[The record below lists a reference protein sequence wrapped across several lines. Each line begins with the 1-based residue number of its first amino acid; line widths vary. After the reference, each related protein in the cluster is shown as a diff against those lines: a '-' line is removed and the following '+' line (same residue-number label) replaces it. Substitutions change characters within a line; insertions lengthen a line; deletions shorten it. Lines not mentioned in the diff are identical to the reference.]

1 MLVNVHEVK
10 FVLGGGERCIYIY
23 ICMYIYISFYLLF
36 CFFFLFIF
44 PKKKTYKYSIVLQ
57 LRFLLTDFHI

>member
-1 MLVNVHEVK
+1 MRDV
-10 FVLGGGERCIYIY
+10 YI
-23 ICMYIYISFYLLF
+23 YIYISFYLLF
-36 CFFFLFIF
+36 CLFFLFIF

>member
-1 MLVNVHEVK
+1 MRDV
-10 FVLGGGERCIYIY
+10 YIY
-23 ICMYIYISFYLLF
+23 VYIYISFYLLF
-36 CFFFLFIF
+36 CLFFLFIF

>member
-1 MLVNVHEVK
+1 MLFNVHEVK
-10 FVLGGGERCIYIY
+10 FVLGGGERCIYI
-23 ICMYIYISFYLLF
+23 CIYISFYLLF
-36 CFFFLFIF
+36 CLFFLFIF